1 MRWTVVVLLSALRS
15 AQSDSYPY
23 SWTIGDV
30 RLTCDL
36 GNPGWK
42 LAGRSCFFAFRTKN
56 QTWNAANQM
65 CRNYVFGHSHGAW
78 TKNWLLARSLLKI
91 LPAGVYWTGYR
102 SSQSSDRLEV
112 GWEYMDT
119 SIFNPTWASDQPS
132 ADGILDKCVALD
144 LRSERT
150 VGWRLVNCAE
160 PLPAL
165 CETFACMDDEFRCTD
180 NSRCIPR
187 SAVLD
192 EIVDCGDGS
201 DEKTRNLALLG
212 RKTANNNYHTMSS
225 LGCQNLVPNAP
236 KGTITS
242 PNYPRNYSQWT
253 FCQWDI
259 HAQPGHILVFN
270 VKDLDLS
277 TNGSLTLEGSGA
289 GGNLSLTNGS
299 YPTSYVINS
308 NMVRVRFAGGGEGD
322 GRGFVLHYFSKAPS
336 EVCRS
341 ATDGFTYES
350 WKENTDCTYT
360 FQSGAVDA
368 YTVLEV
374 NPIFM
379 GNRTTVTVTFGGI
392 VYPLTNLRAM
402 EVLVIPYNVVQVQV
416 RNAWLSE
423 QYTAVSKGLSDSFLA
438 EPLELTLSIGSF
450 SIKWF
455 ASRNDDHSTRS
466 LTLDLRGGQDTKVRP
481 HTLAIDGVQ
490 TKSDAVTAI
499 MNGKVIRLPPSGNIR
514 MPNLSHDV
522 FLLMSKRSPSFQL
535 SGHFSVDCPAP
546 SLPSN
551 VQMVPGSQRHLG
563 GVVQFTC
570 VPPGI
575 MADGPSSAVCLV
587 GGQWSAEP
595 PICLESETVFC
606 PLPVVQSGYV
616 LDVVSSCRENIYCEG
631 AQLSYGC
638 DLGKLPDALCSAPEP
653 DYRNASLVNS
663 TSLGPLAHALYRP
676 PQWSL
681 PEQPFRVCAIDETGQ
696 SYDWLDYNFK
706 FQAPICRSYP
716 IPYGSFDQPFYSD
729 GEMARVNCL
738 DGFVVSGLP
747 TCIGGEWSTLA
758 FSCKEPSIPPDA
770 CRNGQVVKLQPGYSC
785 NCNPGYEVVK
795 QAGKY
800 TCGGKCSRDLHN
812 PDLVSGTG
820 QAFLLQHMKVSCVD
834 KKKFMIGSDEMVC
847 AIPPHPGTPSLAP
860 PVSPAPA
867 APPAPPTHLDLHCP
881 IIDSLLSPL
890 LEAEYSDPT
899 DKARVGTWIDF
910 RCKSGSLKGHKT
922 TACVP
927 EGSFSARWSNA
938 PPDCEQQ
945 PTGDLDGVMP
955 IPSRVINRVESL
967 QRDMDW
973 HNFADDDFIPHITGD
988 SPQKRFPSNGGAY
1001 TALDRL
1007 FNDQLGIYTGLTPR
1021 VPSLDEFAEV
1031 ARTSRPGFV
1040 EIALDGL
1047 GDYLTV
1053 SIVHS
1058 GSVIL
1063 QSVKLFYKQCD
1074 AATFDG
1080 MQLSSSF
1087 SFSKPRPVPVL
1098 CRCPTPVLQTYV
1110 TAVCHPTAG
1119 WALQTLNPCCTQ
1131 DFTKS
1136 RFCELQNDWI
1146 CPTCEPHHKCLMII
1160 ASRADAAQ
1168 RECVCAYEG
1177 RLGDCPPDPCR
1188 AHNCWVGEECRSPIT
1203 CISTEDVYLCENGGT
1218 CDTNST
1224 SPTCHCLT
1232 RFTGPTCNHTVDLCA
1247 GVQCLNGG
1255 SCLPTETGHF
1265 CYCASRFTG
1274 PYCEVEI
1281 DLCAEQNPCQQG
1293 NCLQETGHLRCNCS
1307 AGWSGEF
1314 CDVQLDLCQVSDPC
1328 VHGNCRGVE
1337 KDLCTSFT
1345 CENGGTCKIR
1355 DHSAKCD
1362 CIVGY
1367 GGAHCE
1373 QELTE
1378 CEDFPE
1384 PLPCLNGGTCR
1395 VTADHRQYCECSINF
1410 YGTNCEVF
1418 GRSCA
1423 VINCNNGTCFN
1434 DTMLEGHCIC
1444 PPDRTGEF
1452 CETVK
1457 STSFNLYFN
1466 GQPSTQ
1472 TIVSR
1477 DFPSTFLKEFTLCA
1491 WVFYAPLQPSDGSS
1505 LGRFLQLNTTTG
1517 APILSMDNT
1526 GLTINDSFHIDVKI
1540 SVMAWHHVCVR
1551 SPRFQDSDHPMWSV
1565 FLDGTFAANVS
1576 YAELA
1581 VSADLRC
1588 RIQIGDAGGPH
1599 RFRGEISLV
1608 HLYTAYLEDAD
1619 IAKMAFQCRDWVATE
1634 NPHLL
1639 LQWTDFT
1646 TVQRNNPGVMALYP
1660 GLCDVSDCLPG
1671 RSSCNTKDKIPP
1683 TVKSC
1688 PRNIRKLSSDWLT
1701 RVKWDTDEMFT
1712 DNVGVAAVKSNYRSG
1727 QSFTWGYYTVV
1738 YVASDAAGNTAAC
1751 SFSVVVSPAECQTP
1765 TADSQLQGEVT
1776 FTSVNGTDATKTARV
1791 SCDDPFYPR
1800 NGPDF
1805 YICDVMGQWD
1815 RSIFWPANRTYIFSS
1830 CGATRDPA
1838 QTINGTLE
1846 DYGNCSSIRQS
1857 LFDSLEND
1865 LRRSNCTGEYWS
1877 EINYTCAYCPKD
1889 TYRTKTDPLGSC
1901 TACPVNKT
1909 TSEQIG
1915 QKTSAACHDICS
1927 AGQFY
1932 NDFTRKCQLCPRGTY
1947 QERRGATACVPC
1959 SSDATTTIEGAK
1971 NATDCFNPCGP
1982 GEELVADEANC
1993 VPCAKGTY
2001 WVNGSFTGCQVCPQ
2015 GLTTFDTGCKDIRDC
2030 EVVTCPV
2037 GTHVNINRTD
2047 PVNPL
2052 STAFDLLCIKCEMG
2066 TYQDENNQT
2075 SCKPCTP
2082 TSNCDLVNECSPL
2095 LPDTCAEGNTCK
2107 LIDTGIYSCSTVI
2120 IQPAPERSKWIIWVV
2135 APLVAVPVRP
2145 IETISTA
2152 ATVAP
2157 PRLSLE
2163 DPTRIRLRERHLPPP
2178 IITSK
2183 VELDLLEE
2191 QARTRRTLVSNVLPV
2206 SSRSLGSQI
2215 VTGYSNES
2223 PGPSISAQL
2232 APPRHRTFSGGQ
2244 QPYLCDLPEDPSSSY
2259 SLHWS
2264 ETTPGDSNDVYGD
2277 DDDDEDYFG

>member
-1 MRWTVVVLLSALRS
+1 M
-15 AQSDSYPY
+15 
-23 SWTIGDV
+23 
-30 RLTCDL
+30 
-36 GNPGWK
+36 
-42 LAGRSCFFAFRTKN
+42 
-56 QTWNAANQM
+56 
-65 CRNYVFGHSHGAW
+65 
-78 TKNWLLARSLLKI
+78 
-91 LPAGVYWTGYR
+91 
-102 SSQSSDRLEV
+102 
-112 GWEYMDT
+112 
-119 SIFNPTWASDQPS
+119 
-132 ADGILDKCVALD
+132 
-144 LRSERT
+144 
-150 VGWRLVNCAE
+150 
-160 PLPAL
+160 
-165 CETFACMDDEFRCTD
+165 
-180 NSRCIPR
+180 
-187 SAVLD
+187 
-192 EIVDCGDGS
+192 
-201 DEKTRNLALLG
+201 
-212 RKTANNNYHTMSS
+212 
-225 LGCQNLVPNAP
+225 
-236 KGTITS
+236 
-242 PNYPRNYSQWT
+242 
-253 FCQWDI
+253 
-259 HAQPGHILVFN
+259 
-270 VKDLDLS
+270 
-277 TNGSLTLEGSGA
+277 
-289 GGNLSLTNGS
+289 
-299 YPTSYVINS
+299 
-308 NMVRVRFAGGGEGD
+308 
-322 GRGFVLHYFSKAPS
+322 
-336 EVCRS
+336 
-341 ATDGFTYES
+341 
-350 WKENTDCTYT
+350 
-360 FQSGAVDA
+360 
-368 YTVLEV
+368 
-374 NPIFM
+374 
-379 GNRTTVTVTFGGI
+379 
-392 VYPLTNLRAM
+392 
-402 EVLVIPYNVVQVQV
+402 
-416 RNAWLSE
+416 
-423 QYTAVSKGLSDSFLA
+423 
-438 EPLELTLSIGSF
+438 
-450 SIKWF
+450 
-455 ASRNDDHSTRS
+455 
-466 LTLDLRGGQDTKVRP
+466 
-481 HTLAIDGVQ
+481 
-490 TKSDAVTAI
+490 
-499 MNGKVIRLPPSGNIR
+499 
-514 MPNLSHDV
+514 
-522 FLLMSKRSPSFQL
+522 
-535 SGHFSVDCPAP
+535 
-546 SLPSN
+546 
-551 VQMVPGSQRHLG
+551 
-563 GVVQFTC
+563 
-570 VPPGI
+570 
-575 MADGPSSAVCLV
+575 
-587 GGQWSAEP
+587 SAE
-595 PICLESETVFC
+595 LGAKNEEED
-606 PLPVVQSGYV
+606 G
-616 LDVVSSCRENIYCEG
+616 DEN
-631 AQLSYGC
+631 
-638 DLGKLPDALCSAPEP
+638 
-653 DYRNASLVNS
+653 
-663 TSLGPLAHALYRP
+663 
-676 PQWSL
+676 
-681 PEQPFRVCAIDETGQ
+681 
-696 SYDWLDYNFK
+696 
-706 FQAPICRSYP
+706 
-716 IPYGSFDQPFYSD
+716 
-729 GEMARVNCL
+729 
-738 DGFVVSGLP
+738 
-747 TCIGGEWSTLA
+747 
-758 FSCKEPSIPPDA
+758 
-770 CRNGQVVKLQPGYSC
+770 
-785 NCNPGYEVVK
+785 
-795 QAGKY
+795 
-800 TCGGKCSRDLHN
+800 
-812 PDLVSGTG
+812 
-820 QAFLLQHMKVSCVD
+820 
-834 KKKFMIGSDEMVC
+834 
-847 AIPPHPGTPSLAP
+847 
-860 PVSPAPA
+860 
-867 APPAPPTHLDLHCP
+867 
-881 IIDSLLSPL
+881 
-890 LEAEYSDPT
+890 
-899 DKARVGTWIDF
+899 
-910 RCKSGSLKGHKT
+910 
-922 TACVP
+922 
-927 EGSFSARWSNA
+927 
-938 PPDCEQQ
+938 
-945 PTGDLDGVMP
+945 
-955 IPSRVINRVESL
+955 VESL

-973 HNFADDDFIPHITGD
+973 HNFADDDFV
-988 SPQKRFPSNGGAY
+988 S
-1001 TALDRL
+1001 
-1007 FNDQLGIYTGLTPR
+1007 IYTGLTPR
-1021 VPSLDEFAEV
+1021 VPSLDEFVEV

-1047 GDYLTV
+1047 SDYLTV

-1110 TAVCHPTAG
+1110 TAVCHPTTG
-1119 WALQTLNPCCTQ
+1119 WALQTLNPCCTHAQ
-1131 DFTKS
+1131 TTPVCTYDDCANGECRIEDGKKICDCRDGFHFVDNECVPASCSHTFCAASGGGTCLESGGGGTCHCSTDFTKS

-1160 ASRADAAQ
+1160 GSRADAAQ
-1168 RECVCAYEG
+1168 HECVCAYEG

-1188 AHNCWVGEECRSPIT
+1188 AHNCGSHGECVPDNHTDLGYSCRCEPGWVGEECRSPIT

-1232 RFTGPTCNHTVDLCA
+1232 RFTGPTCNQSVDLCA

-1328 VHGNCRGVE
+1328 VNGNCRGELPGFQFCDCNLDYRGNTCSENVTYCDFRPCFNNGTCVE
-1337 KDLCTSFT
+1337 KFSSGYSCRCGEGFTGANCETVIDLCADWPCENGGTCVVADHRPNPCDDVICMNGGTCYVHDKQAFCQCFADFTGLRCESRVDLCTSFT

-1367 GGAHCE
+1367 GGVHCE
-1373 QELTE
+1373 KELTE

-1588 RIQIGDAGGPH
+1588 RIQIGDAGGPR

-1688 PRNIRKLSSDWLT
+1688 PRNIRKLSSDRLT
-1701 RVKWDTDEMFT
+1701 RVDWDTDEMFT

-1738 YVASDAAGNTAAC
+1738 YVASDAAGNTATC
-1751 SFSVVVSPAECQTP
+1751 SFSVVVSPADCQTP

-1865 LRRSNCTGEYWS
+1865 LRRSNCTGEISIDSSCPNNVTNYVKRHTERDAYYTFHFSVKVNTTRSLLKDAIDSSLGAAFPNASRSLFDYVVCDGKFPHLTMTHGNASCADCPAGQYWS

-1889 TYRTKTDPLGSC
+1889 TYRTKTDPLGIC

-1947 QERRGATACVPC
+1947 QERRGAAACVPC

-1993 VPCAKGTY
+1993 VPCARGTY

-2047 PVNPL
+2047 PINPL

-2082 TSNCDLVNECSPL
+2082 TSNCDLIQPAPERSKWIIWVVAPL
-2095 LPDTCAEGNTCK
+2095 VA
-2107 LIDTGIYSCSTVI
+2107 

-2135 APLVAVPVRP
+2135 APLVAVIIVAALGFTIWICRNSIYLPGCCRKRDLKNMESTDYYRDRPRPVPRRRVSSTDYRNYPPRHSIPVRP

-2163 DPTRIRLRERHLPPP
+2163 DPSRIRLRERHLPPPIITSKAELDLLEEQAILAFFKILPHPFIYLFIYLKCINVRTTQKERHLPPP

-2191 QARTRRTLVSNVLPV
+2191 QARARRTLVSNVLPV